1 MSDKSIPINWNKLQL
16 LGISYEQYNVNKYM
30 GDLRLKIDMILLE
43 KRIKKKDFLNL
54 LDMSVSSYYDAIKK
68 NNISVEL
75 IIKIADV
82 LKVPVSYFVENSNIK
97 EEITES
103 DNIIENIINSLQRQN
118 EQMTHQISDL
128 IKMQLINAETIK
140 NLTSK

>member
-43 KRIKKKDFLNL
+43 KRIKKKDFFNL